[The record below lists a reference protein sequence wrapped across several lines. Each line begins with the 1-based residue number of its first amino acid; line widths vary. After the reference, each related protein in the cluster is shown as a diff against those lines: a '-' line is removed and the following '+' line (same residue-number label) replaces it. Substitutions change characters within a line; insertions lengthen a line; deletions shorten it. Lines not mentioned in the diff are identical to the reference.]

1 MFESLGS
8 GKKDG
13 VVLGS
18 CKMRCIVAI
27 GYAHHVGRKLN
38 ARP

>member
-13 VVLGS
+13 AVLGS
-18 CKMRCIVAI
+18 CIAAI